1 MHDRSSMIKTIRP
14 TIISAKFDENTS
26 CEERFQNA
34 TLRPIIK
41 LQNLLLI
48 EVFRYYIL
56 KHKNKYYELS
66 LEKKMIYIENAI
78 QKDIRFR
85 NSIKGL
91 IVGHFTIE
99 EYQVYKENA
108 STLNK
113 RMMSM
118 IVNRLKDQM
127 QLLENDCLVY

>member
-1 MHDRSSMIKTIRP
+1 MK
-14 TIISAKFDENTS
+14 TS

-99 EYQVYKENA
+99 EYQVYTENA